1 MKPRVFI
8 DTDVYVSFFL
18 LPSSVA
24 GKAVAKA
31 WAQATTLASSLTAL
45 ELRAVLGR
53 ASFAP
58 YLRSETIGPFIERV
72 QSVATRIQVRS
83 TVSAW
88 RDPRDDK
95 FIEVAVHGQADAIV
109 TSDPA
114 LLAMKQFS
122 GIAILTPA
130 EYLALN

>member
-1 MKPRVFI
+1 MKPRIFI

-24 GKAVAKA
+24 GRAVAKA
-31 WAQATTLASSLTAL
+31 WKQATTLASSSTAM
-45 ELRAVLGR
+45 ELRAALGR

-58 YLRSETIGPFIERV
+58 YLRPETVGPFIERV

-109 TSDPA
+109 TCDRA
-114 LLAMKQFS
+114 LLAMKHFG

-130 EYLALN
+130 EYLAFH